1 MYWWR
6 RGFIY
11 ASRENLLMKIGVIG
25 SGTMGNGIAHSFAS
39 SGYKVLLH
47 DIKQE
52 FLQRGIATINKNL
65 NRIFDKGKITKED
78 IDLTIENIT
87 TTTLLEDMN
96 DVDLVVEAATEKF
109 KIKASIFKQLDQI
122 TPDRCILASNTSSIS
137 INKIADTTNRAPKV
151 IGMHFMNPVP
161 IMKLVEIIKTN
172 RTSKETI
179 NTIVDLSIS
188 LGKQPV
194 ECLDSPGFISNRIL
208 MPMIN
213 EAIYALMEGVA
224 TEESIDEIMKLG
236 MSHPM
241 GPLQLADL
249 IGLDVCL
256 SIMNVLKEGFD
267 NDSKYEPCPLLIK
280 LCKENKLG
288 RKTGEGF
295 YKY

>member
-11 ASRENLLMKIGVIG
+11 VSRENLLMKIGVIG

>member
-1 MYWWR
+1 
-6 RGFIY
+6 
-11 ASRENLLMKIGVIG
+11 MKIGVIG

-47 DIKQE
+47 DIKEE
-52 FLQRGIATINKNL
+52 FLEKGISTINKNL
-65 NRIFDKGKITKED
+65 NRFLDKGKITKED
-78 IDLTIENIT
+78 INSTIANIGI
-87 TTTLLEDMN
+87 TTLLDDMK
-96 DVDLVVEAATEKF
+96 DVDLVVEAATENF
-109 KIKASIFKQLDQI
+109 DIKASIFQQLDNI
-122 TPDRCILASNTSSIS
+122 TADECILASNTSSIS
-137 INKIADTTNRAPKV
+137 INKIADVTDRASKV

-172 RTSKETI
+172 RTSEETI
-179 NTIVDLSIS
+179 NTILNLSIS

-224 TEESIDEIMKLG
+224 TEEAIDKIMKLG

-267 NDSKYEPCPLLIK
+267 GDPKYEPCPLLIK
-280 LCKENKLG
+280 LCNENKLG

>member
-1 MYWWR
+1 
-6 RGFIY
+6 
-11 ASRENLLMKIGVIG
+11 MKIGVIG

-47 DIKQE
+47 DIKEE
-52 FLQRGIATINKNL
+52 FLQRGISTINKNL
-65 NRIFDKGKITKED
+65 NRFFDKGKITKKD
-78 IDLTIENIT
+78 INSTIENIT
-87 TTTLLEDMN
+87 TTTLLENMK
-96 DVDLVVEAATEKF
+96 DVDLVVEAATENF
-109 KIKASIFKQLDQI
+109 EIKASIFQQLDNI
-122 TPDRCILASNTSSIS
+122 TADRCILASNTSSIS
-137 INKIADTTNRAPKV
+137 INKIADATDRASKV

-172 RTSKETI
+172 RTSEETI
-179 NTIVDLSIS
+179 STIVDLSIS

-213 EAIYALMEGVA
+213 DAIYTLMEGVA
-224 TEESIDEIMKLG
+224 TEEAIDEIMKLG

-267 NDSKYEPCPLLIK
+267 NDPKYEPCPLLIK